1 MRLKCS
7 CVCVENKQNMLL
19 TLYLIEA
26 HLFVTQ
32 DNLNFNCAALKT
44 HHDSLII
51 VVSYFVSDFV
61 VYTALIFFISCLST
75 LQVLGG
81 CVWMT

>member
-1 MRLKCS
+1 
-7 CVCVENKQNMLL
+7 MLL
-19 TLYLIEA
+19 SLYLIEA
-26 HLFVTQ
+26 HLFVAKV
-32 DNLNFNCAALKT
+32 NLNFNCTALKT

-51 VVSYFVSDFV
+51 VLSYFVSDFV
-61 VYTALIFFISCLST
+61 VYIALNFYCFISCLST